1 MTIRR
6 RVRGFT
12 LIELMLVV
20 AIIGILAAV
29 AIPTF
34 TDYLRKAERAER
46 FELVQPAQQAMA
58 AFYERWGRF
67 PRSNA
72 EAGLPVPEAFR
83 GAIVMRVEV
92 REGAILM
99 PLKSKRTQSESSP
112 EACLE
117 VFRPALLKANPTG
130 PMIWLGTSGELPA
143 SHEFV
148 AAAAN
153 LAAFSE
159 LALCSSK

>member
-1 MTIRR
+1 MMIRHR
-6 RVRGFT
+6 GRGFT

-20 AIIGILAAV
+20 AMIGILAAI
-29 AIPTF
+29 ALPAYS
-34 TDYLRKAERAER
+34 DYLRKAERAER
-46 FELVQPAQQAMA
+46 FELVRPAQQAMA

-83 GAIVMRVEV
+83 GAIVTRVEV

-99 PLKSKRTQSESSP
+99 HLKGKRAQSESST

-117 VFRPALLKANPTG
+117 VFRPALLTANPTG
-130 PMIWLGTSGELPA
+130 PLLWLRDGDALPE

-148 AAAAN
+148 AAARN
-153 LAAFSE
+153 PSVFSE
-159 LALCSSK
+159 LSLCGFK

>member
-1 MTIRR
+1 MMIKG

-29 AIPTF
+29 AIPAF
-34 TDYLRKAERAER
+34 SDYLRKAERAER
-46 FELVQPAQQAMA
+46 FELVRPAQQAMA

-83 GAIVMRVEV
+83 GAIVMRIEV

-99 PLKSKRTQSESSP
+99 QMKSKRTQSESSP
-112 EACLE
+112 EACLD
-117 VFRPALLKANPTG
+117 VFRPALLKVNPTG
-130 PMIWLGTSGELPA
+130 PMIWLRESDALPE
-143 SHEFV
+143 SHEFL
-148 AAAAN
+148 AAARNAS
-153 LAAFSE
+153 AFSE
-159 LALCSSK
+159 LALCSFK